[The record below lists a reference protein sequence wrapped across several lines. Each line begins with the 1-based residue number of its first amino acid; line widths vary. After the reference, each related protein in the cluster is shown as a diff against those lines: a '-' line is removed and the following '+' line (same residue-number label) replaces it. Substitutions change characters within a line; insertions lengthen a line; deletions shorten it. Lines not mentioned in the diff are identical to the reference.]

1 MSGGDTPPS
10 PAGPHEKLGA
20 GLLAILTGRY
30 GMSQATLERIGAFV
44 VMWATFEHVLETAMW
59 RVTGETPHGKVPS
72 TDALPVSKLIA
83 RFREA
88 CLGLPGAEWHGTVTA
103 LCETAQYLA
112 EYRNALAHGRALPAS
127 VGGGLVLNPGWNGE
141 KRKRRSL
148 TAHIDERLVGL
159 MLDALHELL
168 IGIQLIAHGD
178 GPPNADPRVL
188 ERHQTIL
195 RARSMAGEVRYLTE
209 AMNSE
214 KY

>member
-1 MSGGDTPPS
+1 MARRGTSPS
-10 PAGPHEKLGA
+10 PAKPDQQLGV
-20 GLLAILTGRY
+20 GLLSILTGRY
-30 GMSQATLERIGAFV
+30 GMSQATLERIGGFV
-44 VMWATFEHVLETAMW
+44 VMWATFEHILESAMW
-59 RVTGETPHGKVPS
+59 RVTGETPGGKVPS

-88 CLGLPGAEWHGTVTA
+88 CLNLQGEDWHDVVKS

-127 VGGGLVLNPGWNGE
+127 VGGGLILNPGWNGE
-141 KRKRRSL
+141 RRKRRSM

-168 IGIQLIAHGD
+168 IGTQLIAQGEN
-178 GPPNADPRVL
+178 PPNSDPRII
-188 ERHQTIL
+188 ERRQTIS
-195 RARSMAGEVRYLTE
+195 RARNIACEVRYLTE
-209 AMNSE
+209 AVNSE